1 MAMENEFIKQF
12 AGSGS
17 ANIVTLI
24 LLSIGWF
31 VKNKC
36 KHVKCK
42 GHSYCC
48 DCSIK
53 DDYDENGG
61 DIENQLHGRTL
72 SGFIKEK
79 MLQVQKINSSD
90 VLPSSKTVI

>member
-1 MAMENEFIKQF
+1 MENEFIKQF

-17 ANIVTLI
+17 ANMVTLLI
-24 LLSIGWF
+24 LAIGWF

-36 KHVKCK
+36 KHLKCK

-79 MLQVQKINSSD
+79 MLEVQKINPRD
-90 VLPSSKTVI
+90 VLPSRKTVI